1 MCHGLP
7 ALPRALSISILATM
21 IANTQT
27 RTFASIHMWRQ
38 DAPASKF
45 VITQEHVRSMK
56 RALFNPPP
64 LRGSIVRLAAKSVF
78 QKMNRIFILVLGG
91 ERRPLKKGP
100 PKLRYQVSSER
111 KESALCARLSL
122 VNFCIIFFFINC
134 TKTFVSFYKLLQ
146 FFSFSN
152 LKLFFTQSAPHSDAQ

>member
-91 ERRPLKKGP
+91 ERRPLKKVP

-122 VNFCIIFFFINC
+122 VNFCIIFFLLTARRHLCHFIN
-134 TKTFVSFYKLLQ
+134 FYN
-146 FFSFSN
+146 FFHF
-152 LKLFFTQSAPHSDAQ
+152 QI